1 MSEDRKVSENYRA
14 LGPEEPPRHV
24 DEAILAASRRA
35 AAARPAPLVAPTGR
49 PRWYFPVAAAAV
61 VVLAAG
67 VALHV
72 ERDLPDPE
80 VAVLMKRQAEEAP
93 ARQETDMRA
102 PAAAAPATEAPKE
115 KKLTEAPARREQ
127 EMRPPAASA
136 PAPAQAPA
144 PARAP
149 QAGAKAFAYTPEAKQ
164 EQQAQDRVVVE
175 AQRADEAARD
185 RRASSSAAR
194 PALELG
200 AAAGAFGLRGLADQ
214 PPEKWMETI
223 TELRKAGQHEEAD
236 KLLEEFRKRF
246 PDQKIPESALRK

>member
-1 MSEDRKVSENYRA
+1 MSEDQKVSQAYRE
-14 LGPEEPPRHV
+14 LGAEEPPRHV
-24 DEAILAASRRA
+24 DEVILAASRRA
-35 AAARPAPLVAPTGR
+35 VSARPAPLVAPTGR
-49 PRWYFPVAAAAV
+49 RRWYFPVAAAAV
-61 VVLAAG
+61 IVLAAG

-80 VAVLMKRQAEEAP
+80 VAVLMKRQVEQAP
-93 ARQETDMRA
+93 ARQETEMRA
-102 PAAAAPATEAPKE
+102 PAAAAPAMEAPKE

-136 PAPAQAPA
+136 PAPAPA

-185 RRASSSAAR
+185 RRASSSAAL
-194 PALELG
+194 PSLELG
-200 AAAGAFGLRGLADQ
+200 AAAGAVGLRGLADQ
-214 PPEKWMETI
+214 PPEKWIETI
-223 TELRKAGQHEEAD
+223 TELRKAGQHDEAD

-246 PDQKIPESALRK
+246 PDYKVPEAALRK

>member
-1 MSEDRKVSENYRA
+1 MSEEKKISEHYRG
-14 LGPEEPPRHV
+14 LGTEEPPRHV

-35 AAARPAPLVAPTGR
+35 ASARPAPLVAPTGR
-49 PRWYFPVAAAAV
+49 RRWYFPVAAAAV
-61 VVLAAG
+61 IVLAAG

-80 VAVLMKRQAEEAP
+80 VAVLMKRQVEEAP
-93 ARQETDMRA
+93 PRQETEMRA
-102 PAAAAPATEAPKE
+102 PAAAAPAMEAPKE
-115 KKLTEAPARREQ
+115 KKLTEAPA
-127 EMRPPAASA
+127 PS
-136 PAPAQAPA
+136 
-144 PARAP
+144 RAP

-185 RRASSSAAR
+185 RRASASEAR
-194 PALELG
+194 PALG
-200 AAAGAFGLRGLADQ
+200 AVAGAIGLRGLQDQ
-214 PPEKWMETI
+214 PPEKWIETM

-246 PDQKIPESALRK
+246 PDHKVPEA